1 MTVTAAGAAE
11 RPVTGLAAFVDA
23 DGIVFDGPVP
33 GQRRHVAWSTVVA
46 ITPGPDGYGPDGVP
60 ASMAQL
66 DLNDRSVMVSA
77 PLGELDQ
84 PLAAVLAA
92 HRARWVAEVAG
103 SPEEPALPPPPPEDL
118 FGYAPADAA
127 LPLAIEAPVATPP
140 DAGAPG
146 AGTGADDGAVEAQD
160 AEGET
165 GPGVAIRAGKAA
177 EPGSADES
185 DSAGGVADGPED
197 GDGGSRQDAATGTAG
212 RRPQRRPVAALVA
225 VVVVVVAGSIWLGT
239 RHSSGPGGAGGTG
252 VSGVSNLTSMAP
264 LQALQAVVA
273 AAHSAG
279 SCHLVGT
286 SSVLGQKVTLN
297 GDSSPSAAD
306 VTQTRGAEQYR
317 TVVTGDRTYVEGNS
331 QALTAELGLTATA
344 AASNAG
350 RWIELA
356 PADQPTAALD
366 AAVLGLC
373 AADGQPT
380 AAGPGGPLALFGF
393 GTAGAVQAPIVRL
406 AGPDDT
412 GGRRTMTVTVTG
424 NAPASAT
431 GTATGA
437 ATGTAATGGAG
448 ALQVT
453 AALVVL
459 AASPNLPVAEHVA
472 FTGSDTGFSVHV
484 DVTAA
489 FAAWGEPVDPATPP
503 AAVPYASVA
512 PPGS

>member
-33 GQRRHVAWSTVVA
+33 GQRRHVPWSTVVA

-103 SPEEPALPPPPPEDL
+103 SPEEPALPLPPPEDL
-118 FGYAPADAA
+118 FGYAPPDGA
-127 LPLAIEAPVATPP
+127 LPLAVEDPVAALP
-140 DAGAPG
+140 D
-146 AGTGADDGAVEAQD
+146 AGTGAARASESEGWDVASDSVAD
-160 AEGET
+160 AEVET
-165 GPGVAIRAGKAA
+165 GPTGVSSTSPAGAR
-177 EPGSADES
+177 ST
-185 DSAGGVADGPED
+185 GVTGDGTED
-197 GDGGSRQDAATGTAG
+197 GDGGPVQGVGTGTDG
-212 RRPQRRPVAALVA
+212 RRSQRRPVAAVVA
-225 VVVVVVAGSIWLGT
+225 VVVVVAAGSIWLGT
-239 RHSSGPGGAGGTG
+239 RHSSGPGSAGGTG
-252 VSGVSNLTSMAP
+252 ASAVSNLTSMAP

-286 SSVLGQKVTLN
+286 SSLLGQKVTLN

-331 QALTAELGLTATA
+331 QALAAELGLTAA
-344 AASNAG
+344 AATSNAG

-424 NAPASAT
+424 NAPAA
-431 GTATGA
+431 ATGA
-437 ATGTAATGGAG
+437 ATAGGAG

-489 FAAWGEPVDPATPP
+489 FAAWGESVDPPVPP
-503 AAVPYASVA
+503 SAVPYASVA
-512 PPGS
+512 SPAS